1 MPNIKS
7 PASSLLKD
15 KAITLPKGSPSRSDD
30 KRESSETYKNPL
42 PVTADDRKDRKK
54 LY

>member
-7 PASSLLKD
+7 PASSLLRD
-15 KAITLPKGSPSRSDD
+15 KAISLPKGSPSRSDD
-30 KRESSETYKNPL
+30 KRASSEHHENPL
-42 PVTADDRKDRKK
+42 PVTIDDREERKK